1 MFARSPTFP
10 PCCCCPALIVW
21 LTGLLPSKPISRS
34 PHAGVTEDDN
44 LPSNL
49 KRNLTSLR
57 ELDQQSQELFERMQK
72 LSKAH
77 IARAK
82 RSVQEGRD
90 PEDDLLIK
98 ARKAY
103 KELME
108 LDEEKV
114 QLADRMSAE
123 INKHYDHCASELRKF
138 EEELKE
144 KGQLKTPQ
152 MKTQQLSR
160 QDSAGSGVDDAGAA
174 GGAGGA
180 GPSGH
185 GGGQPGDAPPGAV
198 GAAGR
203 RGRNTGFDGAGGGP
217 PSGGNSHK
225 RGRGRK
231 VSFKEAER
239 QRLLAEQEAARQQP
253 QAGGDYAAGGSAPAV
268 PMNYPDPVLP
278 LATREESNSPLCG
291 AVPAPADYTIAE
303 GTKVCAKPPSTK
315 MQPQDWILG
324 TVVKY
329 VAVTHKYVVQDEDD
343 SDDAPWAGEGGSEAK
358 THNVPGR
365 MVIPL
370 PLTEPSHYTPYNEFQ
385 RGTWILA
392 LYPDTTCF
400 YKALVHTQ
408 PSQMGA
414 EPPRDYLVEFED
426 ENEPT
431 GRGEA
436 LRCPQRYVLA
446 LPS

>member
-1 MFARSPTFP
+1 MRSWALLVCSAATEFP
-10 PCCCCPALIVW
+10 CH
-21 LTGLLPSKPISRS
+21 LTPLDSWGLLAF
-34 PHAGVTEDDN
+34 AGVTEDDN
-44 LPSNL
+44 LPANL
-49 KRNLTSLR
+49 KRNLTTLR
-57 ELDQQSQELFERMQK
+57 ELDQQAQELFERMQK

-90 PEDDLLIK
+90 PEDDLLVK

-103 KELME
+103 KDLME
-108 LDEEKV
+108 VDEEKV
-114 QLADRMSAE
+114 LLADNMSNE
-123 INKHYDHCASELRKF
+123 INRHYEHCASELRKF

-152 MKTQQLSR
+152 MKSQQLSR
-160 QDSAGSGVDDAGAA
+160 QDSATSAQDDGAGTSGAGSSGY
-174 GGAGGA
+174 GAGGQ
-180 GPSGH
+180 
-185 GGGQPGDAPPGAV
+185 QPGDGPGAV

-203 RGRNTGFDGAGGGP
+203 RGRNTGDPAGGGGP
-217 PSGGNSHK
+217 PSGGGNSHK

-239 QRLLAEQEAARQQP
+239 QRLLAEQETARQQQQQGP
-253 QAGGDYAAGGSAPAV
+253 AEGYGGGGGGGGAPPV
-268 PMNYPDPVLP
+268 PMNYPDPELP
-278 LATREESNSPLCG
+278 LASREESNNPLCG
-291 AVPAPADYTIAE
+291 AVPAPSDYIIAE

-329 VAVTHKYVVQDEDD
+329 VAVTHKYVIQDEDD
-343 SDDAPWAGEGGSEAK
+343 SDADPWAKEASGTPS

-370 PLTEPSHYTPYNEFQ
+370 PLSEPSHYTPYNEFA
-385 RGTWILA
+385 RGVWILA

-400 YKALVHTQ
+400 YKALVHTP
-408 PSQMGA
+408 PSQMGG

-426 ENEPT
+426 EGEPT

-436 LRCPQRYVLA
+436 IRCPQRYVLA
-446 LPS
+446 LPQ